1 MQIDGRLHRKST
13 GQKDYDLAKKVAHD
27 FERNA
32 RESDAGY
39 QKMPTWAEWVQ
50 RYLDG
55 EAKNKK
61 GAEWRDP
68 NLLAFSVKT
77 WGKRKLDSIR
87 RSDCETLLGARL
99 AMGGAPG
106 TVWLE
111 CIRVKFLFQLAI
123 YDKLLR
129 DNPWGSGKR
138 AVKLPMAKPRTRVLR
153 AAEEVLLRQGL
164 APEWQRMLTVV
175 LGTGLRR
182 SELTALCPRLLV
194 KDRALA
200 RGTDFIHIPA
210 AIAKNGKE
218 RFVPVRLEVLA
229 ALKQQLAEGEWESRP
244 GALFW
249 PYHFATPSE
258 RIREAARAVGIKPAI
273 TLHDLRRTFGT
284 RCAEAGIPPVH
295 LKDIMGHSDL
305 KTTMSFYVHVG
316 DDSLRETLLGL
327 KMGAAPVPTPPVPT
341 DTKEVT
347 EGEMVGV

>member
-13 GQKDYDLAKKVAHD
+13 GQKDYDLAQKVARD

-39 QKMPTWAEWVQ
+39 QKMPTWGEWVQ

-61 GAEWRDP
+61 GACERDP
-68 NLLAFSVKT
+68 KLLAFSLRQWKT
-77 WGKRKLDSIR
+77 RKLDSIR
-87 RSDCETLLGARL
+87 RSDCEALLGARL

-111 CIRVKFLFQLAI
+111 CIRIKFLFQLAI

-129 DNPWGSGKR
+129 DNPWGQGKK
-138 AVKLPMAKPRTRVLR
+138 AVKLPKAASRTRVLR
-153 AAEEVLLRQGL
+153 PTEEVLLRQGL
-164 APEWQRMLTVV
+164 APEWQRMLTVM

-194 KDRALA
+194 HDRTFI
-200 RGTDFIHIPA
+200 RVPTD
-210 AIAKNGKE
+210 IAKNGKE
-218 RFVPVRLEVLA
+218 RLIPIRPEVLA
-229 ALKQQLAEGEWESRP
+229 ALAGQIPESEWESRS

-249 PYHFATPSE
+249 PYHHATPTE
-258 RIREAARAVGIKPAI
+258 VIRNAARAVGINGL

-284 RCAEAGIPPVH
+284 RCAEAGMPLTH
-295 LKDIMGHSDL
+295 LQKIMGHSNSAVTMTYYVKIGNESLLDALL
-305 KTTMSFYVHVG
+305 K
-316 DDSLRETLLGL
+316 L
-327 KMGAAPVPTPPVPT
+327 KMTASAPVPTPPVTT